1 MKGTDKR
8 NEMDYLVRAW
18 FFMNWEG
25 RYTGLKEIFMGLAID
40 QFVGGS
46 QSGLGSYKLLVDWV
60 TNLHVIYIFSI
71 LQSAYLFVSLFL
83 FFFFWRF
90 IFDFCFYRWY
100 FGMLISEEGK
110 SAACVVSKF

>member
-83 FFFFWRF
+83 SFFFEDLFSTF
-90 IFDFCFYRWY
+90 
-100 FGMLISEEGK
+100 
-110 SAACVVSKF
+110 VSIVDILECWSQRRENQLPV

>member
-83 FFFFWRF
+83 FFFEDLFSTF
-90 IFDFCFYRWY
+90 
-100 FGMLISEEGK
+100 
-110 SAACVVSKF
+110 VSIVDILECWSQRRKNQLPV

>member
-83 FFFFWRF
+83 SFFFEDLFSTF
-90 IFDFCFYRWY
+90 
-100 FGMLISEEGK
+100 
-110 SAACVVSKF
+110 VSIVDILECWSQRRKNQLPV